1 MNNQKSKLEMLGNI
15 LENLFDIIIKM
26 VQIGF
31 VMMMDIVKNLSWM
44 WSGGNDTIPTR
55 EEDTDGQEVV
65 MWNGGGRGKS
75 DDSPSDNIIY
85 DGIMGEYKND
95 NG

>member
-1 MNNQKSKLEMLGNI
+1 MLGNI

-31 VMMMDIVKNLSWM
+31 VMMMDIVKNLSWI
-44 WSGGNDTIPTR
+44 WSGGNDIVPSR
-55 EEDTDGQEVV
+55 EEEEVV
-65 MWNGGGRGKS
+65 MWNGGGSKKDKF
-75 DDSPSDNIIY
+75 DDTPNDNIIY